1 MRARGPQV
9 RVALPA
15 QGGLDHRWRLKHL
28 LTTPAVARKPHVE
41 VAAGGAAVEVG
52 TWSIKWDTP

>member
-15 QGGLDHRWRLKHL
+15 QGGLHHRWRLKHL
-28 LTTPAVARKPHVE
+28 LTTPTVVRKPHVE
-41 VAAGGAAVEVG
+41 VAAAVEVG